1 MAPNEPT
8 PTSGKAPSID
18 LATGHAR
25 DLEAQVIAWAAQ
37 DPAYRARLLADPR
50 AVFAELGLSIP
61 PEVKIQAVEE
71 TAGQYYLV
79 LPALERAGRHAGAS
93 LSDAQLEAVAG
104 GWEASTISINDSC
117 NTGWTGCGS
126 GQSGCMVQA

>member
-61 PEVKIQAVEE
+61 PEVKIEAVEE

-79 LPALERAGRHAGAS
+79 LPALERAVRHAGAA
-93 LSDAQLEAVAG
+93 LSDVELEHVAG
-104 GWEASTISINDSC
+104 GAVTGSTA
-117 NTGWTGCGS
+117 WTGCGS
-126 GQSGCMVQA
+126 GDSQCMATSGGDLC